1 MSLTV
6 PALSGDA
13 DASAVVFEQV
23 SKWFGPVVAVSDVS
37 FTIGSGVTSILGPNG
52 AGKSTVMRL
61 LCGLTKP
68 STGIVQVYGKDPR
81 VDPGIYR
88 QLGLVPQQETV
99 IEPITC
105 LQFVTLA
112 AQLSDVKNP
121 KQAAIEAVRKVELDP
136 DDKRPIGSYSKG
148 MRQRAKVASA
158 IVHQP
163 RLLVL
168 DEPLNG
174 LDPRQRARMIELFT
188 ELGMDGRSVIV
199 TSHVLEEIERFGSR
213 IILIAEGR
221 LAAEGEYT
229 QIRALMDDRPL
240 RVRIDCD
247 DPRLL
252 ASELMRSESLTA
264 VSLTGESV
272 IADVVNAPLFRRL
285 IARVCQEQN
294 LDLREVVPLD
304 DDLESVF
311 RYLVSRRH

>member
-1 MSLTV
+1 MSRST
-6 PALSGDA
+6 GT
-13 DASAVVFEQV
+13 AVVFDQV
-23 SKWFGPVVAVSDVS
+23 SKWFGPVVAVSDVT
-37 FTIGSGVTSILGPNG
+37 FTIGPGITSILGPNG

-68 STGIVQVYGKDPR
+68 SSGSVKVYGQDPR
-81 VDPGIYR
+81 ANPSIYSE
-88 QLGLVPQQETV
+88 LGLVPQQETV

-105 LQFVTLA
+105 LEFVTIA
-112 AQLSDVKNP
+112 AKLSNVANP
-121 KQAAIEAVRKVELDP
+121 ESAARDAVSMVELDP
-136 DDKRPIGSYSKG
+136 TDRRPIGSYSKG
-148 MRQRAKVASA
+148 MRQRVKVAA
-158 IVHQP
+158 AVVHGP

-188 ELGMDGRSVIV
+188 ELGTDGRSVIV

-240 RVRIDCD
+240 RVRIDSD
-247 DPRLL
+247 DSRLL
-252 ASELMRSESLTA
+252 ASLLMRSPALSAVALEGTSL
-264 VSLTGESV
+264 V
-272 IADVVNAPLFRRL
+272 ADVVDAPVFRRL
-285 IARVCQEQN
+285 IARCCAEN
-294 LDLREVVPLD
+294 DLDLREVVPLD

>member
-1 MSLTV
+1 MSTTT
-6 PALSGDA
+6 DA
-13 DASAVVFEQV
+13 AVVFDQV
-23 SKWFGPVVAVSDVS
+23 SKWFGPVVAVSDVT
-37 FTIGSGVTSILGPNG
+37 FTIGPGITSILGPNG

-68 STGIVQVYGKDPR
+68 SSGSVKVYGQDPR
-81 VDPGIYR
+81 ANPSIYSE
-88 QLGLVPQQETV
+88 LGLVPQQETV

-105 LQFVTLA
+105 LEFVTIA
-112 AQLSDVKNP
+112 AKLSNVANP
-121 KQAAIEAVRKVELDP
+121 ESAARDAVSMVELDP
-136 DDKRPIGSYSKG
+136 TDRRPIGSYSKG
-148 MRQRAKVASA
+148 MRQRVKVAA
-158 IVHQP
+158 AVVHGP

-188 ELGMDGRSVIV
+188 ELGTNGRSVIV

-240 RVRIDCD
+240 RVRIDSD
-247 DPRLL
+247 DSRLL
-252 ASELMRSESLTA
+252 ASLLMRSPALSAVALEGTSL
-264 VSLTGESV
+264 V
-272 IADVVNAPLFRRL
+272 ADVVDAPVFRRL
-285 IARVCQEQN
+285 IARCCAEN
-294 LDLREVVPLD
+294 DLDLREVVPLD